1 MYPRPP
7 IYHDRNGI
15 DIPAQFSSHS
25 NLLAIDTQ
33 IAIPSIEDYQPNRTN
48 LLVPT
53 CLPISIVFRLLSP
66 LFPSHSAGF
75 LLRYPIIGYLERRS
89 GSTGQPISN
98 SCCRRYLKGKVKKI
112 LVSRENMICFRVW
125 SQFNS

>member
-1 MYPRPP
+1 MIQIFIATLVFPPP

-66 LFPSHSAGF
+66 LLCFPPILPDSSFGIQLSAIWNVEAGQRVNPF
-75 LLRYPIIGYLERRS
+75 PIRVVAVILKER
-89 GSTGQPISN
+89 
-98 SCCRRYLKGKVKKI
+98 
-112 LVSRENMICFRVW
+112 
-125 SQFNS
+125 

>member
-1 MYPRPP
+1 MFPLP

-48 LLVPT
+48 LLLARTNLSPYFHS
-53 CLPISIVFRLLSP
+53 LSPPLSP

-75 LLRYPIIGYLERRS
+75 LLSRYPIIGYLERRS

-112 LVSRENMICFRVW
+112 LVNRENMISF
-125 SQFNS
+125 